1 MYKNI
6 FIFCT
11 KFSLTFPG
19 RYGSLYLSRGTEQK
33 QEVNEMKLTVR
44 SWTIILQL
52 LKETVKDKRRTP
64 AERYEMALIA
74 KAVEEEKM
82 G

>member
-1 MYKNI
+1 
-6 FIFCT
+6 
-11 KFSLTFPG
+11 
-19 RYGSLYLSRGTEQK
+19 
-33 QEVNEMKLTVR
+33 MKLTVR
-44 SWTIILQL
+44 SWTVILQL
-52 LKETVKDKRRTP
+52 LKEAMKDERRTP